1 MSSRSTKKENNAEQD
16 TESTIEQVIQAQ
28 VVHLSSAAEDQGI
41 QRPGTFTCGRR
52 TGSKL
57 VFPILY
63 LGKDG
68 VENPVVLGIVMTG
81 LHGKSLI
88 FGYRLED
95 LDGDPK
101 EELDQLIEFEGL
113 SERVNWPADALADVL
128 FDHRKAL
135 ILLPN
140 DVLYARENGWNQL
153 FEDVKTGVRTTNRT
167 AVRRMGR
174 LILGSDRQVDAYN
187 QIANESA

>member
-1 MSSRSTKKENNAEQD
+1 MSSRSSKKENQEEQD

-28 VVHLSSAAEDQGI
+28 VVHLSSAAEDQEI

-57 VFPILY
+57 VFPIVY
-63 LGKDG
+63 LGKGG

-95 LDGDPK
+95 LDGDLK
-101 EELDQLIEFEGL
+101 EELDQLIEFEASLNESIGL
-113 SERVNWPADALADVL
+113 QMLLRIFSSIIEKHSFFYQTMFSMHGKMDGINSLKKLEQVL
-128 FDHRKAL
+128 EQQ
-135 ILLPN
+135 I
-140 DVLYARENGWNQL
+140 EQL
-153 FEDVKTGVRTTNRT
+153 FEEWDV
-167 AVRRMGR
+167 
-174 LILGSDRQVDAYN
+174 
-187 QIANESA
+187 

>member
-1 MSSRSTKKENNAEQD
+1 MSSKPSKSESKEEPISKSN
-16 TESTIEQVIQAQ
+16 IEQVIQAQ
-28 VVHLSSAAEDQGI
+28 VVHLSSAAEDQEI
-41 QRPGTFTCGRR
+41 QRPGTFSCGRR

-57 VFPILY
+57 VFPIVY
-63 LGKDG
+63 LSKDR
-68 VENPVVLGIVMTG
+68 VDNLVVLGIVMTG

-88 FGYRLED
+88 FGYQLED
-95 LDGDPK
+95 LDGDLKK
-101 EELDQLIEFEGL
+101 ELEQLIDFEGL

-140 DVLYARENGWNQL
+140 DVLFARENGWNQL
-153 FEDVKTGVRTTNRT
+153 FEDVKSGVRTTNRT

>member
-1 MSSRSTKKENNAEQD
+1 MSSRSSKKENQEEPISQRN
-16 TESTIEQVIQAQ
+16 IEQIIQAQ
-28 VVHLSSAAEDQGI
+28 VVHLSSAAEDQEI
-41 QRPGTFTCGRR
+41 QRPGTFTCGSR

-57 VFPILY
+57 VFPIVY
-63 LGKDG
+63 LSKDG
-68 VENPVVLGIVMTG
+68 VENPIVLGIVMTG

-88 FGYRLED
+88 FGYQLED
-95 LDGDPK
+95 LDGDLKK
-101 EELDQLIEFEGL
+101 ELEQLIDFEGL

-135 ILLPN
+135 ILLPD

-153 FEDVKTGVRTTNRT
+153 FEEVRTGVRTTNRT
-167 AVRRMGR
+167 GVRRMGR

>member
-1 MSSRSTKKENNAEQD
+1 MSSRSSEKENQEEPIS
-16 TESTIEQVIQAQ
+16 ESNIEQVIQAQ
-28 VVHLSSAAEDQGI
+28 VVHLSSAAEDQEI

-57 VFPILY
+57 VFPIVY

-68 VENPVVLGIVMTG
+68 GKNPVVLGIVMTG

-88 FGYRLED
+88 FGYQLED
-95 LDGDPK
+95 LDGDLK
-101 EELDQLIEFEGL
+101 EELEQLIEFEGL
-113 SERVNWPADALADVL
+113 SERVNWPADAFADVL

-140 DVLYARENGWNQL
+140 DVLYARENGWTKL
-153 FEDVKTGVRTTNRT
+153 FEEVKIGVRTTNRT

>member
-1 MSSRSTKKENNAEQD
+1 MSSRSTKKENQEEPIS
-16 TESTIEQVIQAQ
+16 ESNIEQVIQAQ
-28 VVHLSSAAEDQGI
+28 VVHLSSAAEDQEI

-57 VFPILY
+57 VFPIVY

-95 LDGDPK
+95 LDGHLK

-140 DVLYARENGWNQL
+140 EVLYARGNGWNQL
-153 FEDVKTGVRTTNRT
+153 FEEVRTGVRTTNRT

>member
-1 MSSRSTKKENNAEQD
+1 MSSRPSKKENQD
-16 TESTIEQVIQAQ
+16 EPITQNTIEQVIQAQ
-28 VVHLSSAAEDQGI
+28 VIHLSSAADNQEI
-41 QRPGTFTCGRR
+41 QRPGTFPCGRR

-57 VFPILY
+57 VFPIVY
-63 LGKDG
+63 LSKNGFQ
-68 VENPVVLGIVMTG
+68 NPLVLGIVMTG

-95 LDGDPK
+95 LDGDSK

>member
-1 MSSRSTKKENNAEQD
+1 MSSKSSK
-16 TESTIEQVIQAQ
+16 TESEKQPMIEKNTEQSIQAQ
-28 VVHLSSAAEDQGI
+28 VVHLSSAAEDQEI

-57 VFPILY
+57 VFPIVY
-63 LGKDG
+63 FGKDG

-88 FGYRLED
+88 FGYHLED
-95 LDGDPK
+95 LDDHLK
-101 EELDQLIEFEGL
+101 EELDQIIEFEGL

-140 DVLYARENGWNQL
+140 DVLFARKYGWNRL

-174 LILGSDRQVDAYN
+174 LILGSDRQVDPYN

>member
-1 MSSRSTKKENNAEQD
+1 MSSRSWEKENQEGQV
-16 TESTIEQVIQAQ
+16 TENSIEQVIQAQ
-28 VVHLSSAAEDQGI
+28 VVHLSSAAEDQEI

-57 VFPILY
+57 VFPIVCLS
-63 LGKDG
+63 KNG
-68 VENPVVLGIVMTG
+68 VENPIVIAIVMTG

-88 FGYRLED
+88 FGYQLED
-95 LDGDPK
+95 LDGHLK

-140 DVLYARENGWNQL
+140 DVLFARENGWNRL
-153 FEDVKTGVRTTNRT
+153 FEDVKKGVRTTNRT
-167 AVRRMGR
+167 AVKRMGR

>member
-1 MSSRSTKKENNAEQD
+1 MSSRTSK
-16 TESTIEQVIQAQ
+16 TESEKEPIIESYIEELIQAQ
-28 VVHLSSAAEDQGI
+28 VVHLSSAAEEQEI
-41 QRPGTFTCGRR
+41 QRPGTFPCGRR

-57 VFPILY
+57 VFPIVH

-68 VENPVVLGIVMTG
+68 IENPVLLGIVMTG

-88 FGYRLED
+88 FGYQLED
-95 LDGDPK
+95 LDGDLK
-101 EELDQLIEFEGL
+101 EELEQLIEFEGL

-128 FDHRKAL
+128 LDHRKAL

>member
-1 MSSRSTKKENNAEQD
+1 MSSRSSKKENQEEPISQRN
-16 TESTIEQVIQAQ
+16 IEQKIQAQ

-41 QRPGTFTCGRR
+41 ERPGTFTCGRR

-57 VFPILY
+57 VFPIVY
-63 LGKDG
+63 IGKDG

-140 DVLYARENGWNQL
+140 DVLYARENGWDQL
-153 FEDVKTGVRTTNRT
+153 FEEVRTGVRTTNRT
-167 AVRRMGR
+167 GVRRMGR

>member
-1 MSSRSTKKENNAEQD
+1 MSSRSTKKENQEEPIS
-16 TESTIEQVIQAQ
+16 ESNIEQVIQAQ
-28 VVHLSSAAEDQGI
+28 VVHLSSAAEDEEI
-41 QRPGTFTCGRR
+41 KRPGTFTCGRR

-57 VFPILY
+57 VFPIVY
-63 LGKDG
+63 LSKGG

-95 LDGDPK
+95 LDGHLK

-113 SERVNWPADALADVL
+113 SERVNWPADALADLL

-140 DVLYARENGWNQL
+140 DVLCARENGWNQL
-153 FEDVKTGVRTTNRT
+153 FEEVRIGVRTTNRT
-167 AVRRMGR
+167 AVLRMGR

>member
-1 MSSRSTKKENNAEQD
+1 MS
-16 TESTIEQVIQAQ
+16 
-28 VVHLSSAAEDQGI
+28 
-41 QRPGTFTCGRR
+41 
-52 TGSKL
+52 
-57 VFPILY
+57 
-63 LGKDG
+63 
-68 VENPVVLGIVMTG
+68 
-81 LHGKSLI
+81 
-88 FGYRLED
+88 
-95 LDGDPK
+95 
-101 EELDQLIEFEGL
+101 QLIEFEGL
-113 SERVNWPADALADVL
+113 SERVNWPADALADVP